1 MFLQTVSQIE
11 CGSANADPLISRQA
25 NLLSAQYQRMFAVN
39 RYLSDIYLAAVHVQ
53 CLAGDK
59 IAVG

>member
-11 CGSANADPLISRQA
+11 RGSANADPLISRQA
-25 NLLSAQYQRMFAVN
+25 NLLSAQYQRISALN
-39 RYLSDIYLAAVHVQ
+39 RYLSDVYLASVHVQ
-53 CLAGDK
+53 RLAGHK